1 MHDGSAKKSLGSHT
15 DEFHSLCY
23 TYFNYE
29 TQATIRQQL
38 IVDLDVCVS
47 LLLLWFLAL
56 GTSFILPRRN

>member
-29 TQATIRQQL
+29 TQACCWLPTACGESEEAQQQ
-38 IVDLDVCVS
+38 
-47 LLLLWFLAL
+47 F
-56 GTSFILPRRN
+56 GNN